1 MSYRNFEFVLAG
13 MEKGKESTL
22 ELDLYNVCAY
32 SIQEAISEVYIRMHS
47 LRTHSGKDW
56 KIVSATDA
64 THFDNIKKF

>member
-22 ELDLYNVCAY
+22 ELDLYNVRAY
-32 SIQEAISEVYIRMHS
+32 SLQEAISEAYIRAHS
-47 LRTHSGKDW
+47 LRTKNGKAW
-56 KIVSATDA
+56 KIVSVTDT